1 MCSDSGQSLLLQLRK
16 LHKILSEY
24 LFLVWPSIC
33 SAKIDLMRGQMKRV
47 YLGEFEE
54 IVLLV
59 VAALE
64 EDAYG
69 VKITHEIIQQT
80 DRSVRLNQV
89 HASLH
94 RLEDKGMIISKMGDP
109 TAERGG
115 RRKRI
120 FTITTFGRQTLRDM
134 KSVRTNLWNLLPSSM
149 KIAEA

>member
-1 MCSDSGQSLLLQLRK
+1 
-16 LHKILSEY
+16 
-24 LFLVWPSIC
+24 
-33 SAKIDLMRGQMKRV
+33 MKRV

-54 IVLLV
+54 VVLLI
-59 VAALE
+59 VAMLG

-69 VKITHEIIQQT
+69 VKITHEIIEQT
-80 DRSVRLNQV
+80 DRAVRLNQV

-120 FTITTFGRQTLRDM
+120 FTITAYGQQTLSEIKALRAH
-134 KSVRTNLWNLLPSSM
+134 LWNLVPPFI
-149 KIAEA
+149 KIDPRITING